1 MRGLNVNMSTFI
13 RTIPLLALCVC
24 GLAVAGPASAE
35 TKIGVVN
42 FQQLLQEA
50 PQTKAAMKSL
60 EAEFAPRQR
69 ELLSMQSDL
78 KTKDAKLQREGPMM
92 ADTERVKA
100 ETALRDEQSEFQSKA
115 SSFKDDV
122 NAQRN
127 AELGKVQ
134 RYLLLQIQD
143 YATAKGFDLILGDG
157 VFYAKQAYDIT
168 PSVLAVLMTKPVNL
182 PDTTGGAAKKPGGK
196 KQ

>member
-1 MRGLNVNMSTFI
+1 MSTFI
-13 RTIPLLALCVC
+13 RTLPLLALCVC
-24 GLAVAGPASAE
+24 GLAAAQAASAE

-60 EAEFAPRQR
+60 ETEFAPRQR
-69 ELLSMQSDL
+69 ELLSMQTDL

-100 ETALRDEQSEFQSKA
+100 ETALRDEQSEFQTKA

-134 RYLLLQIQD
+134 RYLLLQVQK
-143 YATAKGFDLILGDG
+143 YATSKGYDLILGDG
-157 VFYAKQAYDIT
+157 VFYAKKNFDIT
-168 PSVLAVLMTKPVNL
+168 PSVLAVLMTKPATL
-182 PDTTGGAAKKPGGK
+182 PDTSSGAAKKPGGT